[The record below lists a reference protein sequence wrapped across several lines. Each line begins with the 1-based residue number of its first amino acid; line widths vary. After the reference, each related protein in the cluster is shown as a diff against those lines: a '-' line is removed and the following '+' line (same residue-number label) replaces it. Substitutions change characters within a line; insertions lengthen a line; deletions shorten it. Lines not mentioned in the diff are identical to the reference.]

1 MANTM
6 MIQHLFKLGGLYK
19 APDGKVYKVVVSEVY
34 NLRCF
39 EIVGGNMVGGMVK
52 IHPTSDLAKS
62 LVEVV

>member
-6 MIQHLFKLGGLYK
+6 MVQHMFKLGGLYK

-39 EIVGGNMVGGMVK
+39 EIVNGNMTGKMVK
-52 IHPTSDLAKS
+52 IHPASDLAKT